1 MSIRA
6 SIVALIVYAGIK
18 IGKTSILDY
27 STFIV
32 FVIALLILLFINIHP
47 LFVILGGMVIGI
59 ILMLIKDKLENH
71 RKMIS
76 AKGECK
82 KDTAI

>member
-1 MSIRA
+1 
-6 SIVALIVYAGIK
+6 
-18 IGKTSILDY
+18 
-27 STFIV
+27 
-32 FVIALLILLFINIHP
+32 
-47 LFVILGGMVIGI
+47 MVIGI

-71 RKMIS
+71 RKRIS